1 MINTD
6 IVRAW
11 KDREYRAILS
21 DVPPLPVGSIELD
34 DPYLSDDSV
43 VNQKFASRR
52 GEHTTVFSC
61 PTHSGCTS
69 QCQTISHCPH
79 TGWQC
84 RAI

>member
-1 MINTD
+1 MSNND

-11 KDREYRAILS
+11 KDPEYRAMCTQA
-21 DVPPLPVGSIELD
+21 PPLPIGAIELD
-34 DPYLSDDSV
+34 DPYLSELAIGRQV
-43 VNQKFASRR
+43 FASRR

-69 QCQTISHCPH
+69 SCQTVSHCPH

-84 RAI
+84 RPV

>member
-1 MINTD
+1 MSNNK

-11 KDREYRAILS
+11 KDPEYRATITQA
-21 DVPPLPVGSIELD
+21 PPLPIGTIELD
-34 DPYLSDDSV
+34 DPYLSEL
-43 VNQKFASRR
+43 AISRQLLARIR

-69 QCQTISHCPH
+69 SCQTVSHCPH

-84 RAI
+84 RPV